1 MFVAARPGARVKRR
15 LRRLVPAGALAA
27 ALALGAAACGSSSQS
42 SSASKSAGGFSSATA
57 TAPALPGAGKPL
69 VTIGDKNFTEQFV
82 LGELYSQALA
92 AQGYSTVIN
101 RNIGPTE
108 VTIQA
113 LQSGR
118 LAMYPEYLGT
128 WIGSVAGDQRRY
140 ATERSAYQAARAY
153 ALAHGLDL
161 LAPTPFSNVDGIGVT
176 AGYAQQNNLR
186 SIGDLAPIAGM
197 ITLGAPPQFKTA
209 AMGLAGLGQTY
220 GVYPGAFKPL
230 EIGEQYQR
238 LSDGSVQAADVMST
252 DPELLSGQ
260 YALLADP
267 KRLFGW
273 GNVVPVVPAKVL
285 ADEGPAFAST
295 INAVSAL
302 LTLPTMR
309 ALNADVDVYHQDPI
323 AVAKRFL
330 QAHGLVPPS
339 S

>member
-1 MFVAARPGARVKRR
+1 VKSSLRSLILVPVAAV
-15 LRRLVPAGALAA
+15 
-27 ALALGAAACGSSSQS
+27 ALGLGLASCGSGAHTD
-42 SSASKSAGGFSSATA
+42 SASKSVGTSSSST
-57 TAPALPGAGKPL
+57 TTPALPGAGRPP

-92 AQGYSTVIN
+92 AQGYTVLIN

-118 LAMYPEYLGT
+118 LSMYPEYLGT
-128 WIGSVAGDQRRY
+128 WITAVAGDQR
-140 ATERSAYQAARAY
+140 TFPTKRSAYQAGRDY

-161 LAPTPFSNVDGIGVT
+161 LHPTPFSDVDGIGVT
-176 AGYAQQNNLR
+176 TAYAQQNGLR
-186 SIGDLAPIAGM
+186 SIGDLAQVAPTL
-197 ITLGAPPQFKTA
+197 TLGAPQQFKTDP
-209 AMGLAGLGQTY
+209 MGLAGLGQTY
-220 GVYPGAFKPL
+220 GVYPATFKPL

-238 LSDGSVQAADVMST
+238 LSDGSVQAADVMTT
-252 DPELLSGQ
+252 DPQLLTGQ
-260 YALLADP
+260 YALLGDP

-285 ADEGPAFAST
+285 LAEGPAFGST

-302 LTLPTMR
+302 LTLATMR
-309 ALNADVDVYHQDPI
+309 ALNADVDVYHQDPMT
-323 AVAKRFL
+323 VAQQFL

>member
-1 MFVAARPGARVKRR
+1 VADDGMPRSAKSLLRSLLLVLTTLASLGPG
-15 LRRLVPAGALAA
+15 L
-27 ALALGAAACGSSSQS
+27 AACGTSTSPDA
-42 SSASKSAGGFSSATA
+42 ASKSIGSASAA
-57 TAPALPGAGKPL
+57 TTPALPGTGKPM

-92 AQGYSTVIN
+92 AQGYSTLIN

-118 LAMYPEYLGT
+118 LSMYPEYLGT
-128 WIGSVAGDQRRY
+128 WLSTVAGDQRTFP
-140 ATERSAYQAARAY
+140 TERSAYRAGRAY

-161 LAPTPFSNVDGIGVT
+161 LRPTPFGDVDGIGVT
-176 AGYAQQNNLR
+176 AAYAKQNGLR
-186 SIGDLAPIAGM
+186 GIGDLAPIASM
-197 ITLGAPPQFKTA
+197 LTLGAPPQFKTE
-209 AMGLAGLGQTY
+209 AMGLSGLGQTY
-220 GVYPGAFKPL
+220 GVYPATFKPL

-238 LSDGSVQAADVMST
+238 LSDGSVQAADVMAT
-252 DPELLSGQ
+252 DPQLLGGQ
-260 YALLADP
+260 YALLGDP

-273 GNVVPVVPAKVL
+273 SNVVPVVPAKVL
-285 ADEGPAFAST
+285 LAEGPAFSST

-309 ALNADVDVYHQDPI
+309 TLNADVDVYHQDPL
-323 AVAKRFL
+323 AVAKLFL

>member
-1 MFVAARPGARVKRR
+1 M
-15 LRRLVPAGALAA
+15 
-27 ALALGAAACGSSSQS
+27 AACGSSSQS
-42 SSASKSAGGFSSATA
+42 GSASKNAGGFSSATA

-176 AGYAQQNNLR
+176 AAYAQQNNLR

-209 AMGLAGLGQTY
+209 AMGLAGLGR
-220 GVYPGAFKPL
+220 GLRRLPGC
-230 EIGEQYQR
+230 
-238 LSDGSVQAADVMST
+238 VQAARDRR
-252 DPELLSGQ
+252 
-260 YALLADP
+260 A
-267 KRLFGW
+267 
-273 GNVVPVVPAKVL
+273 VPAAERRL
-285 ADEGPAFAST
+285 GAGRRRDEHRSRAAERSVRAARRPQA
-295 INAVSAL
+295 AL
-302 LTLPTMR
+302 RL
-309 ALNADVDVYHQDPI
+309 
-323 AVAKRFL
+323 
-330 QAHGLVPPS
+330 G
-339 S
+339 